1 MFGLQYV
8 YFCKNLFTH
17 SRMKQLSN
25 SFTLFGVV
33 ACCCGEQLVLCIVGW
48 LVVAGTM
55 PWWFRWL
62 SWFSCVSC
70 CGCCTGFWVLAC
82 SCWWCDW
89 CAGWVV
95 WWCVAGKVGTV
106 NGTNSIGLPRMCA
119 PPPPNAPVSSLH
131 LFRAFFVLG
140 NFFYSINRVFL
151 CIFFNFSVLLRVV

>member
-1 MFGLQYV
+1 
-8 YFCKNLFTH
+8 
-17 SRMKQLSN
+17 MKKWCN
-25 SFTLFGVV
+25 IVFTLFGVV
-33 ACCCGEQLVLCIVGW
+33 ACCCGEQLVLCMVGW

-62 SWFSCVSC
+62 SWLSCVSC
-70 CGCCTGFWVLAC
+70 CGCCTGFWVVAC
-82 SCWWCDW
+82 SCWWCVW

-131 LFRAFFVLG
+131 LFCAFLVLDNSFTPSTVFVTSTCYYVILLLYCT
-140 NFFYSINRVFL
+140 FFYFVKHCR
-151 CIFFNFSVLLRVV
+151 RRRQAE